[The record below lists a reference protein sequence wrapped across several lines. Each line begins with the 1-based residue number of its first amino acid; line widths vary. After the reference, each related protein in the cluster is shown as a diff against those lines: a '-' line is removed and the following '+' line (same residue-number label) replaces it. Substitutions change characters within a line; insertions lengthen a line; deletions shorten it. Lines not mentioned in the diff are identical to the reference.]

1 MGIDKYNAEG
11 YYDPTTYNA
20 LTNIHRDVM
29 AADKKAAYRPL
40 VYICSPY
47 AGDTVRNVA
56 NARKYSRFAFEQ
68 NTIPIAAHL
77 LFPQFMDDDN
87 PTERQAAM
95 HFNYV
100 LLGKCEELWV
110 FGETISDGMAH
121 EICIAKKRRQKIRY
135 FRTNVRRS
143 DNERNALYR

>member
-1 MGIDKYNAEG
+1 MGIDKFNSEG
-11 YYDPTTYNA
+11 YYDPTTYTA
-20 LTNIHRDVM
+20 LTNIHRDEM

-47 AGDTVRNVA
+47 AGDTVRNVK

-68 NTIPIAAHL
+68 STIPIAAHL
-77 LFPQFMDDDN
+77 LFPQFMDDRN
-87 PTERQAAM
+87 LAEREAAM

-110 FGETISDGMAH
+110 FGDTISNGMAH
-121 EICIAKKRRQKIRY
+121 EIGIAKKRRQKIRY
-135 FRTNVRRS
+135 FS
-143 DNERNALYR
+143 EECKEAAQ

>member
-20 LTNIHRDVM
+20 LTNIHRDEM
-29 AADKKAAYRPL
+29 AADKKAASYPL

-56 NARKYSRFAFEQ
+56 NERKYSRFAFEQ

-87 PTERQAAM
+87 PAEREVAM

-135 FRTNVRRS
+135 FSDKIKEVRQ
-143 DNERNALYR
+143 